1 MPAVSEFTK
10 ATLHQRGMAYGQI
23 STNLGLSK
31 GSITAISTYYLL
43 LRDGC
48 GTIHAIM
55 RKWEDTG
62 TVVRRPGSGR
72 RRVSSVEQNE
82 APPNYHRNLCLSM
95 RNRLLLAVKFFFYF
109 KLLILSLINK
119 CYNLLALWIDLYF
132 EFFDICVPKY
142 NLLGRSVLT

>member
-55 RKWEDTG
+55 RKWKTLGRWFGVQVLEEGGCRPWNRT
-62 TVVRRPGSGR
+62 RRPR
-72 RRVSSVEQNE
+72 TITE
-82 APPNYHRNLCLSM
+82 
-95 RNRLLLAVKFFFYF
+95 
-109 KLLILSLINK
+109 
-119 CYNLLALWIDLYF
+119 
-132 EFFDICVPKY
+132 ICACP
-142 NLLGRSVLT
+142 

>member
-10 ATLHQRGMAYGQI
+10 AKILVVTLHQRGMSYGQI

-31 GSITAISTYYLL
+31 G
-43 LRDGC
+43 
-48 GTIHAIM
+48 TIHPIM
-55 RKWEDTG
+55 RNWEHTG

-95 RNRLLLAVKFFFYF
+95 RNRLLLVVQQNRAMIKYR
-109 KLLILSLINK
+109 LLQ
-119 CYNLLALWIDLYF
+119 F
-132 EFFDICVPKY
+132 
-142 NLLGRSVLT
+142 

>member
-10 ATLHQRGMAYGQI
+10 AKIVTLHQRGMSYGQI

-31 GSITAISTYYLL
+31 
-43 LRDGC
+43 

-72 RRVSSVEQNE
+72 SRVSSG
-82 APPNYHRNLCLSM
+82 
-95 RNRLLLAVKFFFYF
+95 NRTRHLRT
-109 KLLILSLINK
+109 IT
-119 CYNLLALWIDLYF
+119 
-132 EFFDICVPKY
+132 EICASP
-142 NLLGRSVLT
+142 